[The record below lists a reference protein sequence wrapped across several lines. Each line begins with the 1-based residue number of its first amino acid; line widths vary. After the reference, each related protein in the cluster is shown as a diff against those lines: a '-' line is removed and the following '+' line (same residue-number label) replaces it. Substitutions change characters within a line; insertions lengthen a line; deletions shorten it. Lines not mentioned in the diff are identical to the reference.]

1 MARLQLTISD
11 DLSDRLDELKKF
23 EKGAF
28 CELAIREALKNPHIT
43 SRFIWKS
50 VSATENK
57 PAVTEAKSTI
67 KPVISI
73 DDDFKS

>member
-11 DLSDRLDELKKF
+11 EIGKELDELKKF

-28 CELAIREALKNPHIT
+28 CELAIREALNNPNIT

-50 VSATENK
+50 KKHVK
-57 PAVTEAKSTI
+57 PTDNGSIVEVKSS
-67 KPVISI
+67 VSI
-73 DDDFKS
+73 DDEF

>member
-11 DLSDRLDELKKF
+11 DLSERLDELKKF

-28 CELAIREALKNPHIT
+28 CELAIREALKNPNIT

-50 VSATENK
+50 TSATENK
-57 PAVTEAKSTI
+57 LTTEEVKPAT
-67 KPVISI
+67 KPMISI
-73 DDDFKS
+73 DDDFTG

>member
-11 DLSDRLDELKKF
+11 ELSDRLDELKKF

-28 CELAIREALKNPHIT
+28 CELAIREALKNPNLT

-50 VSATENK
+50 RTEIKNK
-57 PAVTEAKSTI
+57 PDKESIVAI
-67 KPVISI
+67 KPKISI
-73 DDDFKS
+73 DEDF